1 MTISSQSFNRDN
13 FERKKT
19 IGILFVII
27 TRYLVKIVDLLYY
40 ESFNWYFLKLL
51 PVCVFQTVHAKRN
64 SAIFHSN
71 FICSFVLVSKRS
83 LISQMNGISRSIC
96 DVSITVDRSQRAVYS
111 QYSTSCRHAV
121 MSFYILWFNL
131 SIWASK
137 LQAFSLWAHS
147 LTTCMNEF
155 LCSCQL
161 FSSIVRGPTSSPR
174 ASFSSFTAFFYPQ
187 RHRQHHRDPPSNP
200 I

>member
-1 MTISSQSFNRDN
+1 MSGTVVIMRTKSRVIRILCDKLCRYDEKHVHRTVQWPFRPNQSFNRDN

-83 LISQMNGISRSIC
+83 LISQTNGISRSIC

-111 QYSTSCRHAV
+111 QYSTSCV
-121 MSFYILWFNL
+121 MPSCHSTFSD
-131 SIWASK
+131 SIWAFEHRNCK
-137 LQAFSLWAHS
+137 HS
-147 LTTCMNEF
+147 ACEH
-155 LCSCQL
+155 
-161 FSSIVRGPTSSPR
+161 IR
-174 ASFSSFTAFFYPQ
+174 
-187 RHRQHHRDPPSNP
+187 
-200 I
+200 